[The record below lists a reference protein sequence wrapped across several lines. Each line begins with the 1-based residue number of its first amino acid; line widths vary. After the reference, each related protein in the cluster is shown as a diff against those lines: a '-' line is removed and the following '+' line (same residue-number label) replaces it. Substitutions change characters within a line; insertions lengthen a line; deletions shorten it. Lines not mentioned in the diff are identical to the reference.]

1 MCFGPLVR
9 YTFHFSKWTQ
19 LPPVSARLASYFS
32 PSEAAKCGSRYPEF
46 IGVQVQPLHLY
57 KVSLQF
63 YCWSLRHQVSP
74 YVSRDLRFVCSV
86 YTFSSDWW
94 KISWNKVSEITE
106 APFQL
111 FWVFFVARFSQDQAI
126 HHKMMHIAWWFRTL
140 DESVGLRCDFTY
152 TLTGA
157 HTHTHIFY
165 LTWPFHLSFIHLLN
179 VVFVRCGG
187 GTANESDCPL
197 LTDSL
202 TDADLQVSRRT
213 SGQADRRTEVSWTDG
228 CMDRSELYTW
238 ITAS

>member
-126 HHKMMHIAWWFRTL
+126 HHEMMHIAWWFHTL

-157 HTHTHIFY
+157 HTHTHFLFNLTISPQFY
-165 LTWPFHLSFIHLLN
+165 SSFKCSFCQMWRWHSQRKWL
-179 VVFVRCGG
+179 
-187 GTANESDCPL
+187 
-197 LTDSL
+197 SL
-202 TDADLQVSRRT
+202 TDWLTDWCRFASFKANQ
-213 SGQADRRTEVSWTDG
+213 WTG
-228 CMDRSELYTW
+228 RQTDRSELDW
-238 ITAS
+238 RMHG